1 MKLRTHE
8 KLVFAVS
15 QIYCEK
21 TKSKRYGITDY
32 YEKNRTRDIV
42 IVRQIVMCLLKFDY
56 PKKLTNRKN
65 ASYFKQNHACVNHA
79 VKTVSNLCDTEPLM
93 KHIYNECRIC
103 FKSEILPIAG
113 FAKFGDKMQ
122 INELDR

>member
-1 MKLRTHE
+1 MNIRTHE

-21 TKSKRYGITDY
+21 TQSKRYGITDY

-42 IVRQIVMCLLKFDY
+42 IVRQIVMSLLRFDY

-79 VKTVSNLCDTEPLM
+79 VKTVSNLCDTDTLI
-93 KHIYNECRIC
+93 KQIYDECRIC
-103 FKSEILPIAG
+103 FKSEILPIVSTY
-113 FAKFGDKMQ
+113 K
-122 INELDR
+122 NVR